1 MGKVIRHRSPDSI
14 WLFDFP
20 ALEEMDDCAELQVWL
35 SERDVQLILQGMKDV
50 HRFQSRVF
58 VEAEGNSYTTVD
70 ATQFEAFQGWV
81 SDMFNNLGGYQM
93 CNEIMQGI
101 LEALQAIA
109 DRECCPTGSPGSG
122 LLNSGSRG
130 SAISSQSPNSFEEEG
145 ETPPPGFDT
154 WAEYRQHKCDVAH
167 DIVKNFKVDLLSLS
181 NLIPEDDA
189 FSTIMVWLVGVLLT
203 PVPYDDLA
211 TLIGLLLAASVE
223 YSWLAEL
230 SSEVQDNA
238 DDLVCTL
245 YTSSDSANA
254 ESSYL
259 VALEGLIDGL
269 DIPGFGQDWLKN
281 VADSM
286 LTPDVTNKLFV
297 PGPTESQGAD
307 CPCAS
312 ACTLISADDIAGTG
326 GVTFELDSGSLTT
339 PGSASL
345 SSVQMDWGGNPET
358 PTQIIVLQATECC
371 VRFLDATSSELAD
384 IRYWTEADAAGCGDD
399 VGFAVNGLP
408 DDTVCFNRI
417 YIGRQDLANSPSFS
431 IDIVWESGCEV

>member
-20 ALEEMDDCAELQVWL
+20 SLETMDDCPELQVWL
-35 SERDVQLILQGMKDV
+35 SERDIQIILQGLKDV

-58 VEAEGNSYTTVD
+58 VESEGQSYTTVD

-109 DRECCPTGSPGSG
+109 ERECCPTGSPGSG

-154 WAEYRQHKCDVAH
+154 WAEYRQHKCDAAH

-203 PVPYDDLA
+203 PIPYDDLA

-238 DDLVCTL
+238 NDLVCTL
-245 YTSSDSANA
+245 YTASDSANA
-254 ESSYL
+254 ESDYL
-259 VALEGLIDGL
+259 VAVEGLIDGL

-312 ACTLISADDIAGTG
+312 ACGMVSADDIAGTG
-326 GVTFELDSGSLTT
+326 GVTFTLDSGSVTIA
-339 PGSASL
+339 GSATL
-345 SSVQMDWGGNPET
+345 SSVSMDWGGNPET

-371 VRFLDATSSELAD
+371 VHFLSATSASEEDLQF
-384 IRYWTEADAAGCGDD
+384 WTEADVAFCGED
-399 VGFAVNGLP
+399 VPFATAGLP
-408 DDTVCFNRI
+408 DDTICFNRI
-417 YIGRQDLANSPSFS
+417 YIGRQDLAGSPGFS
-431 IDIVWESGCEV
+431 VSITWEGGCEV